1 MQVTPLEEEPP
12 QVPSVETAGG
22 ADVELELELVD
33 EEVVDDVDEAPELNT
48 ISDVVVVSETEV
60 KVLVSDT
67 VLPPL
72 GSQV

>member
-1 MQVTPLEEEPP
+1 MQVTPLEEEP

-22 ADVELELELVD
+22 ADVELELVD
-33 EEVVDDVDEAPELNT
+33 EEVVDDAEGAPELNT
-48 ISDVVVVSETEV
+48 ISVVVVVSETEV

>member
-1 MQVTPLEEEPP
+1 MEPVQVTPLEDKP

-22 ADVELELELVD
+22 ADVELELVD
-33 EEVVDDVDEAPELNT
+33 EVVGDVEGVPEVNT
-48 ISDVVVVSETEV
+48 ISVVVVVSETEV
-60 KVLVSDT
+60 KMLVSDT